1 MDKHVEYEVKQ
12 IVDVRINDETDLQY
26 RALWVGCKDDSTW
39 YDASNFKNSPHKLDD
54 FHKANPTR
62 PGPPKRLDVWLKCW
76 EETANHS
83 DDNKPQ

>member
-1 MDKHVEYEVKQ
+1 MDKHVEYEVKH